1 MVYCGKPS
9 KACVECRARRTKRDY
24 KKPSCSQCT
33 RAKRICK
40 GYRDASDTMFRD
52 ESENVVLAHRFPKNP
67 SKQKPSSLGSTAP
80 NHPVP
85 TSVAPIAS
93 LSSTRRTAIP
103 VLSINPCSSSEEQAV
118 CYFFQN
124 YILGED
130 SVASGSFQFLPDIL
144 LDNEINEVLSDSLT
158 AVGLVGLAHFYH
170 DPSLMFTAVYKYN
183 SAMRKLSLQL
193 RDIGK
198 AKSDQ
203 YFMAIML
210 LGLYEL
216 NTCHNQ
222 MAMETWTKHIDGAA
236 ALMQMRGKQ
245 RLQTPLGCHLFKQLR
260 AQVVIKCI
268 HRQTSVPPFIAE
280 WSHASDSETT
290 QQDFHTTLS
299 LLVIRYANLRAS
311 MSSSKDYSD
320 PERIISTAYALE
332 CDFASW
338 VKSVP
343 LEYIYQTITLS
354 ERVDE
359 VYSDHYHVYSRIRVA
374 TTWNHYRCAR
384 LLTNEIILDQL
395 SYLYETNPASP
406 LLTTQPYYS
415 EQQILES
422 NATLRHLYED
432 ICASA
437 QSGNY
442 PKHCT
447 PILSSGLY
455 SQLVGAR

>member
-1 MVYCGKPS
+1 
-9 KACVECRARRTKRDY
+9 
-24 KKPSCSQCT
+24 
-33 RAKRICK
+33 
-40 GYRDASDTMFRD
+40 MFRD

-67 SKQKPSSLGSTAP
+67 SKQKPSSLGSTTP

-210 LGLYEL
+210 LGLYEVGVYSCSSSRVVVDSDHL

-268 HRQTSVPPFIAE
+268 HRQTSVPPFISE
-280 WSHASDSETT
+280 WSHASDSKTT

-343 LEYIYQTITLS
+343 LEYIYQTINLS

-395 SYLYETNPASP
+395 SYLYETNPTSP

-415 EQQILES
+415 EQQTPES
-422 NATLRHLYED
+422 NATLRHLCED
-432 ICASA
+432 ICASVPYYLGFPCNTGQA
-437 QSGNY
+437 QSHNY

>member
-1 MVYCGKPS
+1 
-9 KACVECRARRTKRDY
+9 
-24 KKPSCSQCT
+24 
-33 RAKRICK
+33 
-40 GYRDASDTMFRD
+40 MFRD
-52 ESENVVLAHRFPKNP
+52 ESENVVFAHRFPKNQ
-67 SKQKPSSLGSTAP
+67 SKQKPSSLGSTTP

-85 TSVAPIAS
+85 ISVAPIAS

-158 AVGLVGLAHFYH
+158 AIGLVGLAHFYH

-210 LGLYEL
+210 LGLYEVGVYSCSSPCVVVDSDQL

-260 AQVVIKCI
+260 AQVVSKIYSCLLK
-268 HRQTSVPPFIAE
+268 
-280 WSHASDSETT
+280 SD
-290 QQDFHTTLS
+290 
-299 LLVIRYANLRAS
+299 
-311 MSSSKDYSD
+311 
-320 PERIISTAYALE
+320 
-332 CDFASW
+332 
-338 VKSVP
+338 
-343 LEYIYQTITLS
+343 
-354 ERVDE
+354 
-359 VYSDHYHVYSRIRVA
+359 
-374 TTWNHYRCAR
+374 
-384 LLTNEIILDQL
+384 
-395 SYLYETNPASP
+395 
-406 LLTTQPYYS
+406 
-415 EQQILES
+415 
-422 NATLRHLYED
+422 NA
-432 ICASA
+432 
-437 QSGNY
+437 
-442 PKHCT
+442 
-447 PILSSGLY
+447 
-455 SQLVGAR
+455 